1 MNSTQKAPKKNGG
14 SSSPKY
20 EAAAAKKE
28 AAAVPV
34 PEKKGNG
41 KHPLVVEPKP
51 KNGGSAHTP
60 EAPQPEKKRKGRAP
74 TEGEPL
80 RRVLIFLGTKEIDAL
95 KAQVGNHG
103 MSTKIRE
110 ILKEHL
116 SK

>member
-14 SSSPKY
+14 SSSPKA
-20 EAAAAKKE
+20 EAAAPKKE

-34 PEKKGNG
+34 PEKKGND
-41 KHPLVVEPKP
+41 KHSPVVEPKP
-51 KNGGSAHTP
+51 KNGGSAHAP
-60 EAPQPEKKRKGRAP
+60 EAPAPEKKRRGRAP
-74 TEGEPL
+74 SEGEPL
-80 RRVLIFLGTKEIDAL
+80 RRVLIFLGAKEIDAL
-95 KAQVGNHG
+95 KALVGDRG

>member
-1 MNSTQKAPKKNGG
+1 MSTTQKTQKRNGG
-14 SSSPKY
+14 SSSHKV
-20 EAAAAKKE
+20 EAAAPKKE
-28 AAAVPV
+28 AAVPV

-41 KHPLVVEPKP
+41 KHPLVAEPKP
-51 KNGGSAHTP
+51 KNGGSAHAP
-60 EAPQPEKKRKGRAP
+60 EAPASEKKRKGRAP

-95 KAQVGNHG
+95 KALVGDRG

>member
-1 MNSTQKAPKKNGG
+1 MNSTQKAQKKNGG
-14 SSSPKY
+14 SSSPKA
-20 EAAAAKKE
+20 EAAAPMKE
-28 AAAVPV
+28 VAAVPV

-41 KHPLVVEPKP
+41 KAQKEQPKV
-51 KNGGSAHTP
+51 KEAIQKTVAELGG
-60 EAPQPEKKRKGRAP
+60 QEKKRKGRAP

-95 KAQVGNHG
+95 KALVGDRG

-116 SK
+116 AK

>member
-1 MNSTQKAPKKNGG
+1 MNTTQKAPKKNGG
-14 SSSPKY
+14 SSSPKV
-20 EAAAAKKE
+20 EAAAPKKE
-28 AAAVPV
+28 TAAVPV

-41 KHPLVVEPKP
+41 KAHKEEPKVQVAIQQMAAEI
-51 KNGGSAHTP
+51 GGK
-60 EAPQPEKKRKGRAP
+60 EKKRKGRAP

-95 KAQVGNHG
+95 KAMVGDRG